1 MSYNSMFNTIVAV
14 FFALPVCR
22 CTKVHLI
29 QCVLVCFMFFLI
41 YIDNNVFYFFL
52 GQKLQG
58 P

>member
-22 CTKVHLI
+22 CTTN
-29 QCVLVCFMFFLI
+29 MFFLN
-41 YIDNNVFYFFL
+41 IDNNVFYFFW